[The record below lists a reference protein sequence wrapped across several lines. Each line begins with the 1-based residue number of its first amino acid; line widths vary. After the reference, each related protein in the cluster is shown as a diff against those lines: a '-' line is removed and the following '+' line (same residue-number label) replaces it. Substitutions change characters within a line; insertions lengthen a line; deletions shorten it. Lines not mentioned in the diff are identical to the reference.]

1 MENALKVDGPR
12 VLFILPA
19 FNEVGSVA
27 RVVNNLRQYLPDAGI
42 VVIDDGSTDGTSQA
56 VPSHAVCLRL
66 PFNLGIG
73 GAVQTGYRYAHLHG
87 YDIAV
92 QVDADGQH
100 PADQV
105 QRLLTAMREENADLV
120 IGTRFFPGG
129 DYRQSTSRMAGIVIL
144 RNLIRVLT
152 GIRVSDCTSG
162 FRAANRRVI
171 EAFAH
176 WYPEDY
182 PEPEVSLLVIRH
194 GFKLIETPVH
204 MDQRTTGTT
213 SISTFQGVLYVVKV
227 SAALI
232 LDMVRTPWPRRKVT
246 A

>member
-1 MENALKVDGPR
+1 MNIGLNASQPR

-19 FNEVGSVA
+19 FNEVDSVA
-27 RVVNNLRQYLPDAGI
+27 RVVNNLRNHLPDAGI
-42 VVIDDGSTDGTSQA
+42 VVIDDGSTDGTAAA

-73 GAVQTGYRYAHLHG
+73 GAVQTGYRYAHLNG
-87 YDIAV
+87 YDIAI

-105 QRLLTAMREENADLV
+105 QRLLQTMRDENADLV
-120 IGTRFFPGG
+120 VGTRFFPGG
-129 DYRQSTSRMAGIVIL
+129 DYQQSASRMTGIVIL
-144 RNLIRVLT
+144 RNLIKLLT
-152 GIRVSDCTSG
+152 GVRVSDCTSG
-162 FRAANRRVI
+162 FRAANKRVI
-171 EAFAH
+171 EAFAT

-182 PEPEVSLLVIRH
+182 PEPEVALLVIRH
-194 GFKLIETPVH
+194 GFKLVEAPVH

-213 SISTFQGVLYVVKV
+213 SISMFTGILYVIKV
-227 SAALI
+227 GAALI
-232 LDMVRTPWPRRKVT
+232 LDMIRSPWPKRRAT

>member
-1 MENALKVDGPR
+1 MESPIVDELR

-27 RVVNNLRQYLPDAGI
+27 RVVDNLRANMPRAGI
-42 VVIDDGSTDGTSQA
+42 VVIDDGSTDGTAGA
-56 VPSHAVCLRL
+56 VPGHAVCLRL

-73 GAVQTGYRYAHLHG
+73 GAVQTGYRYAFQNG
-87 YDIAV
+87 YDIAI

-105 QRLLTAMREENADLV
+105 PLLLETMKRENADLV
-120 IGTRFFPGG
+120 IGTRFYPGG
-129 DYRQSTSRMAGIVIL
+129 TYRQSPSRMTGIVIL

-152 GIRVSDCTSG
+152 GVRVSDCTSG

-194 GFKLIETPVH
+194 GFKLVEQPVH

-213 SISTFQGVLYVVKV
+213 SISTFAGVLYVIKV
-227 SAALI
+227 GAALL
-232 LDMVRTPWPRRKVT
+232 LDMVRSPWPIRRAT
-246 A
+246 P